1 MAQLTDDELGEL
13 LRETFADKEALADHV
28 PEATKRRS
36 PLPALVAAAAVLVVL
51 AGVLYGVQRAGRPDP
66 APPVATSAASDAA
79 SDAATDNGDIWGAAI
94 ATATRRFQPDG
105 ASWQAVQVYGA
116 FAVSTA
122 SDPPR
127 LIKPGLTLTELDKQ
141 RIERAVNPVAPV
153 RWSAPFPPSTCL
165 PGRVPRVV
173 VNPVVGKG
181 DHREVRIM
189 FTLGCSGS
197 THSGKYLVEKIDGAW
212 KVTAGTGD
220 LCGPLKSTS
229 TTPRAPC

>member
-1 MAQLTDDELGEL
+1 MPKLTDDELGEL
-13 LRETFADKEALADHV
+13 LRETFADKETLADHV

-79 SDAATDNGDIWGAAI
+79 TDNGDIWGAAI

-105 ASWQAVQVYGA
+105 STWQAVQVYGT
-116 FAVSTA
+116 FAVLTA

-127 LIKPGLTLTELDKQ
+127 LLKPGLTLTELDKQ
-141 RIERAVNPVAPV
+141 RIERAVNPIAPV
-153 RWSAPFPPSTCL
+153 RWNAPFAPSTCR
-165 PGRVPRVV
+165 PARVPRVV
-173 VNPVVGKG
+173 VDPVVGKG
-181 DHREVRIM
+181 DHREVRVM
-189 FTLGCSGS
+189 FTLGCGDD
-197 THSGKYLVEKIDGAW
+197 THSGNYSVA
-212 KVTAGTGD
+212 KVFGTWRVIAGTGD

-229 TTPRAPC
+229 ATPRAPC